1 MRKTIKRL
9 GAVLLAMAMA
19 VSVLCTG
26 ALAADTYSITVTN
39 TTAGYTYQAYQ
50 IFAGTLG
57 KKDTDKTETPLGI
70 TGWGSGLKGNESD
83 LIKALQSDATI
94 GRLFGNVLTHGTA
107 TLDASNAIVA
117 QNVAAVISKD
127 TFTSEHAKVF
137 AKIVGNNVNTIVAG
151 TANTVTGEGDNA
163 GYHIGLKDAGYYLV
177 KNSAVPTGNEAY
189 TNYILKV
196 VGNEKVENKSSV
208 PTVEKKVNNK
218 TEADIAQIGEKVT
231 FTLTGTLPKNYDD
244 YKTYQYIFHDT
255 LSEGL
260 TLDANSITVKAYKD
274 DTDVATLVAN
284 TNYTILTGNDVSER
298 NDPKCSLEIKFDN
311 LKNISGLTKDSKIV
325 VEYTATVN
333 NKATAGKTTP
343 NTNKVHLEYSND
355 PNTEDTGTTGKTP
368 EDKVNVYT
376 FKLDVTK
383 IDAQNTTK
391 LSGAQFVLATADNLT
406 ITADN
411 FNENGEVTEGTTITD
426 LIAVTGSTPTYVID
440 DGTATSKMY
449 VMSTDTNGALNIN
462 GLKSGT
468 YYLYETKAPDGY
480 NKLTKPIK
488 IEITA
493 TQTAATGDIADTG
506 AFSAKVDGTNTNATL
521 DTGTVSITVK
531 NSSGSTLPSTGG
543 MGTKLFYTIGGIL
556 MAGAAIV
563 LVVRKRRSDAE

>member
-26 ALAADTYSITVTN
+26 ALAAESTYSITVKSAVSGHTYEAYQVFTGTVATGEDKKKVLSDIQWSSDLKMTDG
-39 TTAGYTYQAYQ
+39 TTALLEAVKAITVGE
-50 IFAGTLG
+50 GTS
-57 KKDTDKTETPLGI
+57 KPF
-70 TGWGSGLKGNESD
+70 ESC
-83 LIKALQSDATI
+83 T
-94 GRLFGNVLTHGTA
+94 
-107 TLDASNAIVA
+107 NAA
-117 QNVAAVISKD
+117 DVAAVLGKD
-127 TFTSEHAKVF
+127 TTKDNATVKAFAKVV
-137 AKIVGNNVNTIVAG
+137 AKYLDSTKAKTGNFGTDTDSNTY
-151 TANTVTGEGDNA
+151 T
-163 GYHIGLKDAGYYLV
+163 IGGLSAGYYLV
-177 KNSAVPTGNEAY
+177 KDEDGSVDVNNHDAY
-189 TNYILKV
+189 TNYIMEV
-196 VGNEKVENKSSV
+196 VQDVEVKPKTSV

-244 YKTYQYIFHDT
+244 YKTYRYIFHDT
-255 LSEGL
+255 LSGGL
-260 TLDANSITVKAYKD
+260 TLNADSITVKAYTN
-274 DTDVATLVAN
+274 DTDVVTLEAN
-284 TNYTILTGNDVSER
+284 TDYTILTGDAVSET

-311 LKNISGLTKDSKIV
+311 LKSIAGLTQGSKIV

-333 NKATAGKTTP
+333 SKATSGKANP
-343 NTNKVHLEYSND
+343 NTNKVRLEYSND
-355 PNTEDTGTTGKTP
+355 PNAEGDGTTGKTP

-376 FKLDVTK
+376 FKLNVTK
-383 IDAQNTTK
+383 VDAQNTNTK
-391 LSGAQFVLATADNLT
+391 LSGAQFVLATKDSLT

-411 FNENGEVTEGTTITD
+411 FNEKGEANTGTATEN
-426 LIAVTGSTPTYVID
+426 LIAVTGSTPNYVID
-440 DGTATSKMY
+440 DGTTATSKMY
-449 VMSTDTNGALNIN
+449 VMSTDTTGALNIN

-493 TQTAATGDIADTG
+493 TQTENTGDIAETS
-506 AFSAKVDGTNTNATL
+506 AFSAKVDETDTTATL
-521 DTGTVSITVK
+521 TTGVVNVTVK

-563 LVVRKRRSDAE
+563 LVVRERRSDAE

>member
-26 ALAADTYSITVTN
+26 ALAAETTYSITVKP
-39 TTAGYTYQAYQ
+39 AVSGHTYEAYQ
-50 IFAGTLG
+50 VFTGTVATGEG
-57 KKDTDKTETPLGI
+57 KNKVLSDIQWSSDLKTTDTLLNAVKAI
-70 TGWGSGLKGNESD
+70 TVGESD
-83 LIKALQSDATI
+83 KPFKSCT
-94 GRLFGNVLTHGTA
+94 
-107 TLDASNAIVA
+107 NAA
-117 QNVAAVISKD
+117 DVAAVLSKATD
-127 TFTSEHAKVF
+127 KDNATIKAFAKVV
-137 AKIVGNNVNTIVAG
+137 AKYLDNTNAKTGSFG
-151 TANTVTGEGDNA
+151 TSDDSNTYT
-163 GYHIGLKDAGYYLV
+163 ISGLSAGYYLV
-177 KNSAVPTGNEAY
+177 KDKDGSVDANNHDVY
-189 TNYILKV
+189 TNYIMEV
-196 VGNEKVENKSSV
+196 VQDVTVAPKISV

-260 TLDANSITVKAYKD
+260 TLDADSITVKAYEN
-274 DTDVATLVAN
+274 DTDVVTLEAN
-284 TNYTILTGNDVSER
+284 ADYTILTGNGVSET

-333 NKATAGKTTP
+333 SKATAGKTTP

-355 PNTEDTGTTGKTP
+355 PNAEGIGTTGKTP

-383 IDAQNTTK
+383 VDAQNIDNK
-391 LSGAQFVLATADNLT
+391 LSGAQFVLATADDLT

-411 FNENGEVTEGTTITD
+411 FNENGEVTEGTTTTN

-506 AFSAKVDGTNTNATL
+506 AFSAKVDDTNTNATL
-521 DTGTVSITVK
+521 DTGTVSVTVK

>member
-26 ALAADTYSITVTN
+26 ALAADTTYSITVKP
-39 TTAGYTYQAYQ
+39 AVSRHTYEAYQ
-50 IFAGTLG
+50 VFTGTVATG
-57 KKDTDKTETPLGI
+57 EDKKKVLSDI
-70 TGWGSGLKGNESD
+70 QWGSGVNSTELVKE
-83 LIKALQSDATI
+83 LQSTDNNP
-94 GRLFGNVLTHGTA
+94 FGSDFSKKNTA
-107 TLDASNAIVA
+107 ADI
-117 QNVAAVISKD
+117 AAVVADYDSDKIK
-127 TFTSEHAKVF
+127 KF
-137 AKIVGNNVNTIVAG
+137 ATVVGKHLQTTAAG
-151 TANTVTGEGDNA
+151 TSGEFDSTNQI
-163 GYHIGLKDAGYYLV
+163 YTISGLSAGYYLV
-177 KNSAVPTGNEAY
+177 KDKDGSVDANNHDVY
-189 TNYILKV
+189 TNYIMEV
-196 VGNEKVENKSSV
+196 VQDVTVEPKISV

-260 TLDANSITVKAYKD
+260 TLDANSITVKAYKN
-274 DTDVATLVAN
+274 DTDVETLAAN
-284 TNYTILTGNDVSER
+284 AGYTILTGNGVSET

-311 LKNISGLTKDSKIV
+311 LKNISGLTENSKIV

-333 NKATAGKTTP
+333 SKATAGKTTP

-355 PNTEDTGTTGKTP
+355 PNAEGEGTTGKTP

-376 FKLDVTK
+376 FELDVTK
-383 IDAQNTTK
+383 VDAQSENTK
-391 LSGAQFVLATADNLT
+391 LSDAQFVLATADNLNF
-406 ITADN
+406 TADN
-411 FNENGEVTEGTTITD
+411 FNEKGEATENTTTTD
-426 LIAVTGSTPTYVID
+426 LIAVTGSTPNYVIN

-493 TQTAATGDIADTG
+493 TQTENTGDIAETN
-506 AFSAKVDGTNTNATL
+506 AFSAKVDKTATTATL
-521 DTGTVSITVK
+521 GTGIVSVTVK

>member
-1 MRKTIKRL
+1 M
-9 GAVLLAMAMA
+9 
-19 VSVLCTG
+19 
-26 ALAADTYSITVTN
+26 
-39 TTAGYTYQAYQ
+39 
-50 IFAGTLG
+50 
-57 KKDTDKTETPLGI
+57 
-70 TGWGSGLKGNESD
+70 
-83 LIKALQSDATI
+83 
-94 GRLFGNVLTHGTA
+94 
-107 TLDASNAIVA
+107 
-117 QNVAAVISKD
+117 
-127 TFTSEHAKVF
+127 
-137 AKIVGNNVNTIVAG
+137 
-151 TANTVTGEGDNA
+151 
-163 GYHIGLKDAGYYLV
+163 
-177 KNSAVPTGNEAY
+177 
-189 TNYILKV
+189 
-196 VGNEKVENKSSV
+196 
-208 PTVEKKVNNK
+208 
-218 TEADIAQIGEKVT
+218 
-231 FTLTGTLPKNYDD
+231 
-244 YKTYQYIFHDT
+244 
-255 LSEGL
+255 SEGL
-260 TLDANSITVKAYKD
+260 TLDANSITVKAYKN
-274 DTDVATLVAN
+274 DTDVATLAAN
-284 TNYTILTGNDVSER
+284 AGYTILTGNGISET

-333 NKATAGKTTP
+333 SKATAGKTTP

-355 PNTEDTGTTGKTP
+355 PNAEGTGTTGKTP

-383 IDAQNTTK
+383 VDAQNTDTK

-411 FNENGEVTEGTTITD
+411 FNENGEVTEGTTTTD

-493 TQTAATGDIADTG
+493 TQTADTGDIADTG
-506 AFSAKVDGTNTNATL
+506 AFSAKVDDTNTNATL
-521 DTGTVSITVK
+521 DTGTVSVTVK

>member
-26 ALAADTYSITVTN
+26 ALAADTYSITVKS
-39 TTAGYTYQAYQ
+39 AVSEHTYEAYQ
-50 IFAGTLG
+50 VFTGTVATG
-57 KKDTDKTETPLGI
+57 EDKKKVLSDIE
-70 TGWGSGLKGNESD
+70 WGSGVNSTELVKE
-83 LIKALQSDATI
+83 LQSTDNNPFGSDFSEKNTAADIAAVVAGYDSDKIKKFATVV
-94 GRLFGNVLTHGTA
+94 GKHLQTTA
-107 TLDASNAIVA
+107 TSASGEFDSTN
-117 QNVAAVISKD
+117 QTYTIS
-127 TFTSEHAKVF
+127 
-137 AKIVGNNVNTIVAG
+137 
-151 TANTVTGEGDNA
+151 
-163 GYHIGLKDAGYYLV
+163 GLSAGYYLV
-177 KNSAVPTGNEAY
+177 KDKDGSVNAENHDAY
-189 TNYILKV
+189 TNYIMEV
-196 VGNEKVENKSSV
+196 VQDVTVTPKTSV

-260 TLDANSITVKAYKD
+260 TLDANSITVKAYKN
-274 DTDVATLVAN
+274 DTDVATLTAN
-284 TNYTILTGNDVSER
+284 TDYTILTGDDVSEKTA
-298 NDPKCSLEIKFDN
+298 PKCSLEIKFDD
-311 LKNISGLTKDSKIV
+311 LKSISGLTKDSKIV

-355 PNTEDTGTTGKTP
+355 PNAEGDGTTGKTP

-383 IDAQNTTK
+383 VDAKNDTTK
-391 LSGAQFVLATADNLT
+391 LSGAQFVLATADNLN

-411 FNENGEVTEGTTITD
+411 FNENGEATENTTTTD
-426 LIAVTGSTPTYVID
+426 LIAMTGSTPNYVID

-449 VMSTDTNGALNIN
+449 VMSTDTSGELNIN

-493 TQTAATGDIADTG
+493 TQTENTGDIADTG
-506 AFSAKVDGTNTNATL
+506 AFSAKVDEADTAATL
-521 DTGTVSITVK
+521 ETGVVNVTVK